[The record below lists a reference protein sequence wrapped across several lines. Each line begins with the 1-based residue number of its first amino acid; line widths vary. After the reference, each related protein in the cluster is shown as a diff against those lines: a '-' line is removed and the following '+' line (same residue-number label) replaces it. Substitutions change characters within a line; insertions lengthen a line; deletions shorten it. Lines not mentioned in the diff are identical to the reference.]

1 MADVRKM
8 QLSVFVGFL
17 FLILLSIIFYL
28 FRAAA
33 NGELIA
39 RWVLFLIFGTTAV
52 ILASFGI
59 GYVILLITK
68 TEEQPS
74 SKPSSEISYRH
85 TTQHPQPGTWI
96 DIAQLPA
103 YVAAHQKQERKQP
116 PRRFVKRK
124 RR

>member
-74 SKPSSEISYRH
+74 SKPSTEISYRQ